1 MVDFAFD
8 YQTEKKALYDCVQVL
23 GSLGSQKIYGQGFF
37 EPKIIINN
45 VPVSTNIVQM
55 GKDKKTLK
63 ITCGNLPFL
72 RFKSKD
78 GEYEKLYGGFGE
90 KLITVLGTCNLN
102 EWQGRVTP
110 QIFIN
115 NYEIKQ
121 TKKWSF

>member
-8 YQTEKKALYDCVQVL
+8 YQTEKTALYDCVQVL

-63 ITCGNLPFL
+63 NIIHYLKTQINQELLLVEITKVNI
-72 RFKSKD
+72 D
-78 GEYEKLYGGFGE
+78 M
-90 KLITVLGTCNLN
+90 
-102 EWQGRVTP
+102 Q
-110 QIFIN
+110 
-115 NYEIKQ
+115 
-121 TKKWSF
+121 